1 MTTRVFYLVAFLTGL
16 ALAVHS
22 MLHGVE
28 RWRRK
33 RSAKPSPVLN
43 PPTVA
48 AMLAGFGACGYLL
61 ATRTAMGGVTIL
73 LIAIATGAASLSGMI
88 VLMAKWALRPQ
99 AGAQISDEDDVHGQ
113 VATVSR
119 VITAD
124 GPGEVTW
131 FAWGAM
137 HALPARSMDGS
148 EISESTEVVIETVEG
163 GVARVELWS
172 IVEQRL

>member
-1 MTTRVFYLVAFLTGL
+1 MAGVFYLVTFLAGL

-33 RSAKPSPVLN
+33 HSAKPSPVLN

-48 AMLAGFGACGYLL
+48 AMLVGFGACGYLL
-61 ATRTAMGGVTIL
+61 ATRSALGGVAIL
-73 LIAIATGAASLSGMI
+73 LIAIATGAASLAGMI
-88 VLMAKWALRPQ
+88 MLMAKWALRPQ
-99 AGAQISDEDDVHGQ
+99 AGAHTSDEDDVHGQ

-119 VITAD
+119 AITAE
-124 GPGEVTW
+124 GNGEITW

-137 HALPARSMDGS
+137 HSLPARSMDGA
-148 EISESTEVVIETVEG
+148 EIPESTEVVIEAVEH

-172 IVEQRL
+172 VVEQRL